1 MEAFNNMPGIT
12 GYIVKNGDTLWN
24 IAKQFYTTV
33 EDIKEMNDINEEV
46 KQGQKLLIVKHVA

>member
-1 MEAFNNMPGIT
+1 MPGII